1 MFFLNPEYFV
11 TLSDI
16 IKELNFEPVLIP
28 TDPKKVKITSRSI
41 NRLGLELIGPI
52 DHFDNKRIMIMGE
65 SESYFLSTLSS
76 EEIYKSLEALLSL
89 KPPLL
94 IISYGIKPSKE
105 IIKVATKCQVP
116 ILTSKDTAAEVT
128 AELTPF
134 LNLHLAPRITR
145 SGGLLNVHGEGIL
158 FVGESGI
165 GKSEVAIELLKRGHK
180 LIADD
185 LVEIRKIPKNTLV
198 GAAPENIRHFIEVR
212 GIGIINARR
221 IFGIGAVK
229 LTETID
235 MVINLET
242 WKDEKN
248 YDRMGAEDIY
258 TKILGVKVP
267 YVNVPVRP
275 GRNLASII
283 EVAAMNNRQRKLG
296 YNAARELFINLGM
309 EYPKS
314 KTPKIEKCIWDL

>member
-1 MFFLNPEYFV
+1 MNFGFHVKLTDLIRELSFKIALMPVNP
-11 TLSDI
+11 
-16 IKELNFEPVLIP
+16 KE
-28 TDPKKVKITSRSI
+28 VKISSRDI

-52 DHFDNKRIMIMGE
+52 DHFDNRRIIVMGE

-76 EEIYKSLEALLSL
+76 DEVYKSVEAILSR

-94 IISYGIKPSKE
+94 VISYGIEPLPE
-105 IIKVATKCQVP
+105 IIAVANRYKVP
-116 ILTSKDTAAEVT
+116 ILTSKDTAAEVM

-134 LNLHLAPRITR
+134 LNVHLAPRITR

-158 FVGESGI
+158 LVGESGV
-165 GKSEVAIELLKRGHK
+165 GKSETAIELLKRGHK

-212 GIGIINARR
+212 GVGIINARR
-221 IFGIGAVK
+221 IFGIGSVK

-235 MVINLET
+235 MVVNMEN
-242 WKDEKN
+242 WNDKKS
-248 YDRMGAEDIY
+248 YDRMGTECKY
-258 TKILGVKVP
+258 TEILGVKVP
-267 YVNVPVRP
+267 FINVPVRP
-275 GRNLASII
+275 GRNLAVII
-283 EVAAMNNRQRKLG
+283 EVAAMNNRQRKMG

-314 KTPKIEKCIWDL
+314 EEQEPEKCIWDIQ

>member
-1 MFFLNPEYFV
+1 MNRKFHI
-11 TLSDI
+11 TLADI
-16 IKELNFEPVLIP
+16 VRELSFDVALMPK
-28 TDPKKVKITSRSI
+28 DPKKVKIFSRSI

-52 DHFDNKRIMIMGE
+52 EHFDNERIMIMGE

-76 EEIYKSLEALLSL
+76 EEIYKSVEALLSR

-94 IISYGIKPSKE
+94 IITYGIKPLKE
-105 IIKVATKCQVP
+105 IIEVATKYEIP

-128 AELTPF
+128 GELTPF

-158 FVGESGI
+158 LVGESGV
-165 GKSEVAIELLKRGHK
+165 GKSETTIELLKRGHK

-198 GAAPENIRHFIEVR
+198 GSAPENIRHFIEVR

-235 MVINLET
+235 MVVNLEN
-242 WKDEKN
+242 WKDDED
-248 YDRMGAEDIY
+248 YDRMGTESVY
-258 TKILGVKVP
+258 TEILGVKVP
-267 YVNVPVRP
+267 YINVPVRP
-275 GRNLASII
+275 GRNLAVII
-283 EVAAMNNRQRKLG
+283 EVAAMNNRQRKMG

-314 KTPKIEKCIWDL
+314 GNHKIKKCIWDL

>member
-1 MFFLNPEYFV
+1 MGSGFHVKLTDLIRELSFKVALMPVNP
-11 TLSDI
+11 
-16 IKELNFEPVLIP
+16 KE
-28 TDPKKVKITSRSI
+28 VKISSRNI

-52 DHFDNKRIMIMGE
+52 NHFDNRRIIVMGE

-76 EEIYKSLEALLSL
+76 DEIYKSVEAILSR

-94 IISYGIKPSKE
+94 VISYGIKPLPE
-105 IIKVATKCQVP
+105 IIAVANRYKVP
-116 ILTSKDTAAEVT
+116 ILTSEDSAAEVM

-134 LNLHLAPRITR
+134 LNVHLAPRITR

-158 FVGESGI
+158 LIGESGV
-165 GKSEVAIELLKRGHK
+165 GKSETAIELLKRGHK

-212 GIGIINARR
+212 GVGIINARR
-221 IFGIGAVK
+221 IFGIGSVK

-235 MVINLET
+235 MVVNMEN
-242 WKDEKN
+242 WNDKKS
-248 YDRMGAEDIY
+248 YDRMGAECKY
-258 TKILGVKVP
+258 TEILGVKVP
-267 YVNVPVRP
+267 FINIPVRP
-275 GRNLASII
+275 GRNLAVII
-283 EVAAMNNRQRKLG
+283 EVAAMNNRQRKMG

-309 EYPKS
+309 EYPTSEEKE
-314 KTPKIEKCIWDL
+314 PEKCIWDI

>member
-1 MFFLNPEYFV
+1 MGSGFHVKLTDLIRELSFKVALMPVNP
-11 TLSDI
+11 
-16 IKELNFEPVLIP
+16 KE
-28 TDPKKVKITSRSI
+28 VKISSRDI

-52 DHFDNKRIMIMGE
+52 NHFDNRRIIVMGE

-76 EEIYKSLEALLSL
+76 DEIYKSVEAILSR

-94 IISYGIKPSKE
+94 VISYGIKPLPE
-105 IIKVATKCQVP
+105 IIAVANRYKVP
-116 ILTSKDTAAEVT
+116 ILTSEDSAAEVM

-134 LNLHLAPRITR
+134 LNVHLAPRITR

-158 FVGESGI
+158 LIGESGV
-165 GKSEVAIELLKRGHK
+165 GKSETAIELLKRGHK

-212 GIGIINARR
+212 GVGIINARR
-221 IFGIGAVK
+221 IFGIGSVK

-235 MVINLET
+235 MVVNMEN
-242 WKDEKN
+242 WNDKKS
-248 YDRMGAEDIY
+248 YDRMGAEYKY
-258 TKILGVKVP
+258 TEILGVKVP
-267 YVNVPVRP
+267 FINIPVRP
-275 GRNLASII
+275 GRNLAVII
-283 EVAAMNNRQRKLG
+283 EVAAMNNRQRKMG

-309 EYPKS
+309 EYPTSEEKE
-314 KTPKIEKCIWDL
+314 PEKCIWDI